1 MQLGELF
8 FSLGFKSE
16 GTGEAAVFNDTIN
29 TTSEITETLQDS
41 LNKLSV
47 VIADLGKKMSGA
59 TDKMNVKNR
68 ENVGLLGLL
77 NQKMQGYFGKMN
89 AARLQI
95 MGVGAGLT
103 YFVNKAAQA
112 AVHIDKI
119 SSATGLSTDKLQRL
133 GDMAAQSGS
142 SMDDLAGAVAGFQKN
157 SVDIMLGKGGNI
169 GPFQFLGLNPHD
181 DPLKILDQLSVKLKK
196 MPTTL
201 GTAMAKDLGLSD
213 DLIYFL
219 RNKENLKPTSEE
231 TILTDKEIKRL
242 KNFNFEFNRIWEQ
255 SKRALQKFAALISP
269 IANVVVH
276 GFDRVSKMF
285 ANLTNILNPYM
296 ATIEKFMPVIT
307 VLGAIML
314 AAFFPVEATILG
326 LLFVLEDLYT
336 YSQGGDSI
344 FGDLIKYFK
353 ELWKTIQDGTF
364 FGNIV
369 DYFKNIELS
378 IESIIRLWYGLRSA
392 MTIGDYSDYYAQEA
406 QNAIDKIRGIDRT
419 ITGRTPIVGSGVL
432 MNPPQGNTVN
442 SSITFNI
449 DGAQNPT
456 TIVEQMKS
464 YISSEHRKM
473 EKGQFYEK

>member
-16 GTGEAAVFNDTIN
+16 GTGEAAAFNDTLTN
-29 TTSEITETLQDS
+29 TNEITEALQDALEKLHKAVGS
-41 LNKLSV
+41 MGAKMVSTTENLNK
-47 VIADLGKKMSGA
+47 
-59 TDKMNVKNR
+59 KNKD
-68 ENVGLLGLL
+68 NVGLLGML
-77 NQKMQGYFGKMN
+77 NNKMQGYFGKMN

-119 SSATGLSTDKLQRL
+119 SSATGLSADKLQRL

-255 SKRALQKFAALISP
+255 SKRALQKLASFLTP
-269 IANVVVH
+269 VANTVLYA
-276 GFDRVSKMF
+276 FDRITLMF
-285 ANLTNILNPYM
+285 SDLTNKINPYM
-296 ATIEKFMPVIT
+296 DSIQKFMPVLAT
-307 VLGAIML
+307 MAAIL
-314 AAFFPVEATILG
+314 FAAFFPITATILALG
-326 LLFVLEDLYT
+326 LAFEDLW
-336 YSQGGDSI
+336 SFVRGDDSML
-344 FGDLIKYFK
+344 GRMLD
-353 ELWKTIQDGTF
+353 W
-364 FGNIV
+364 
-369 DYFKNIELS
+369 FKNIEVS
-378 IESIIRLWYGLRSA
+378 IESIIRLWYGLRNI
-392 MTIGDYSDYYAQEA
+392 MTIGDYSDYYAQQA
-406 QNAIDKIRGIDRT
+406 QDTIDKLRGIDRSVA
-419 ITGRTPIVGSGVL
+419 GKTPNVPIGSGVL
-432 MNPPQGNTVN
+432 MNQPQGNTVN
-442 SSITFNI
+442 SNITFNI
-449 DGAQNPT
+449 DGAQSPNA
-456 TIVEQMKS
+456 IVDQMKN

>member
-16 GTGEAAVFNDTIN
+16 GTGEAAAFNDTLSN
-29 TTSEITETLQDS
+29 TNEITEALQDALEKLHKAVGS
-41 LNKLSV
+41 MGAKMVSTTENLNK
-47 VIADLGKKMSGA
+47 
-59 TDKMNVKNR
+59 KNKD
-68 ENVGLLGLL
+68 NVGLLGML
-77 NQKMQGYFGKMN
+77 NNKMQGYFGKMN

-119 SSATGLSTDKLQRL
+119 SSATGLSADKLQRL

-255 SKRALQKFAALISP
+255 SKRALQKIASFLTP
-269 IANVVVH
+269 IANTVLYA
-276 GFDRVSKMF
+276 FDRITLMF
-285 ANLTNILNPYM
+285 SDLTNKINPYM
-296 ATIEKFMPVIT
+296 DSIQKFMPVLAT
-307 VLGAIML
+307 MAAIL
-314 AAFFPVEATILG
+314 FAAFFPITATILALG
-326 LLFVLEDLYT
+326 LAFEDLW
-336 YSQGGDSI
+336 SFVRGDDSML
-344 FGDLIKYFK
+344 GRMLD
-353 ELWKTIQDGTF
+353 W
-364 FGNIV
+364 
-369 DYFKNIELS
+369 FKNIEVS
-378 IESIIRLWYGLRSA
+378 IESIIRLWYGLRNI
-392 MTIGDYSDYYAQEA
+392 MTIGDYSDYYAQQA
-406 QNAIDKIRGIDRT
+406 QDTIDKLRGVDRSVA
-419 ITGRTPIVGSGVL
+419 GKTPNVPIGAGVL
-432 MNPPQGNTVN
+432 MNQPQGNTVN
-442 SSITFNI
+442 SNITFNI
-449 DGAQNPT
+449 DGAQNPNA
-456 TIVEQMKS
+456 IVDQMKN
-464 YISSEHRKM
+464 YISSEHRKL

>member
-16 GTGEAAVFNDTIN
+16 GTGEAAAFNDTLTN
-29 TTSEITETLQDS
+29 TNEITDALQDALEKLHKAIGS
-41 LNKLSV
+41 MGAKMVSTTENLNK
-47 VIADLGKKMSGA
+47 
-59 TDKMNVKNR
+59 KNKD
-68 ENVGLLGLL
+68 NVGLLGTL
-77 NQKMQGYFGKMN
+77 NNKMQGYFGKMN

-103 YFVNKAAQA
+103 YFVNKAAEA

-119 SSATGLSTDKLQRL
+119 SSATGLSADKLQRL

-255 SKRALQKFAALISP
+255 SKRALQKIASFLTP
-269 IANVVVH
+269 IANTVLYA
-276 GFDRVSKMF
+276 FDRITLMF
-285 ANLTNILNPYM
+285 ADMTNKINPYM
-296 ATIEKFMPVIT
+296 ESIQKFMPVLAT
-307 VLGAIML
+307 MAAIL
-314 AAFFPVEATILG
+314 FAAFFPITAIVLALG
-326 LLFVLEDLYT
+326 LAFEDLWSFVRGDDSMLGRMLKWFTDIQARIEDVITAWYALKAAFSSEDKADL
-336 YSQGGDSI
+336 YASQAA
-344 FGDLIKYFK
+344 
-353 ELWKTIQDGTF
+353 ETISR
-364 FGNIV
+364 
-369 DYFKNIELS
+369 FKNWRAENSSVNNLMP
-378 IESIIRLWYGLRSA
+378 A
-392 MTIGDYSDYYAQEA
+392 
-406 QNAIDKIRGIDRT
+406 
-419 ITGRTPIVGSGVL
+419 GSGVL
-432 MNPPQGNTVN
+432 SAQSGAGGNTVN
-442 SSITFNI
+442 SNITFNI
-449 DGAQNPT
+449 DGAQNPKA
-456 TIVEQMKS
+456 IVDQMKN

>member
-16 GTGEAAVFNDTIN
+16 GTGEAAAFNDTIN

-47 VIADLGKKMSGA
+47 VIADLGKKMSGS
-59 TDKMNVKNR
+59 TDKMNAKNR

-77 NQKMQGYFGKMN
+77 NNKMQGYFGKMN
-89 AARLQI
+89 AARLQLI
-95 MGVGAGLT
+95 GVGAGLT

-157 SVDIMLGKGGNI
+157 SIDIMLGKGGNI

-219 RNKENLKPTSEE
+219 RNKENLKPTNEE

-255 SKRALQKFAALISP
+255 SKRALQKIASFLTP
-269 IANVVVH
+269 IANTVLYA
-276 GFDRVSKMF
+276 FDRITLMF
-285 ANLTNILNPYM
+285 ADMTNKINPYM
-296 ATIEKFMPVIT
+296 DSIQKFMPVLAT
-307 VLGAIML
+307 MAAIL
-314 AAFFPVEATILG
+314 FAAFFPITATILALG
-326 LLFVLEDLYT
+326 LAFEDLW
-336 YSQGGDSI
+336 SFVRGDDSMLGRMLKW
-344 FGDLIKYFK
+344 FTD
-353 ELWKTIQDGTF
+353 IQAR
-364 FGNIV
+364 
-369 DYFKNIELS
+369 IEDV
-378 IESIIRLWYGLRSA
+378 IMVWYALRSA
-392 MTIGDYSDYYAQEA
+392 MTLGDKSDYYAA
-406 QNAIDKIRGIDRT
+406 QAADM
-419 ITGRTPIVGSGVL
+419 ITKFRNWNTEKSDVSNLMPAGSGVL
-432 MNPPQGNTVN
+432 AAQSGASGNTIN
-442 SSITFNI
+442 SNITFNI
-449 DGAQNPT
+449 DGANNPNA
-456 TIVEQMKS
+456 IVDQMKN
-464 YISSEHRKM
+464 YISSEHRKL